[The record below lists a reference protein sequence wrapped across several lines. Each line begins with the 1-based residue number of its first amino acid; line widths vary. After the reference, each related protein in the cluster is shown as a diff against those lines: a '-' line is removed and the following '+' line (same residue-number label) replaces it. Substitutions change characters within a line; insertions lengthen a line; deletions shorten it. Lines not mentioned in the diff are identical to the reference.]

1 MLDFDS
7 SRAVMG
13 LPERQRLI
21 GAVLGASA
29 ADETQWLEW
38 KSSLE
43 IPKARGQ
50 FTVAKGIL
58 GFANRM
64 PDTASRWAGGH
75 AYFLVG
81 VEPGNLCG
89 TPQHDGADLFP
100 WIHKYTGES
109 VRFDATYVPFDAGS
123 GTKQVLFVDVAPPQW
138 GDPIHPL
145 QKELDPFRNGTIF
158 VRLPSQTIPAR
169 AVDIEALSTRL
180 IRREHQMDIELAVAD
195 GAFSSLHIDELQ
207 LEEILDAKRD
217 ELLSSLPRP
226 RRTPSPD
233 EVIRIKSHD
242 DRPRAKV
249 SGRRGLSLKDL
260 EELGRRSQE
269 GEALSDEE
277 QQALDRHWKLLESIS
292 GMAMQSVLSRD
303 ARSPEGYRAEVEAY
317 IEKCRQQLPSA
328 LCVTAASREA
338 PLLLRIDNQTDLMLH
353 QVQVAV
359 IVSPGQVPIM
369 DLARNSVVSNHFVM
383 PWPEPPPAYGK
394 KNLMSLDSSLRVSPG
409 LAALAGSAHASRQS
423 VIERPEILRSAEGL
437 SIRFPPVDLRAHASE
452 PLPAITL
459 FGRDIVG
466 DSITIRWTATCT
478 NLNGRQEKSLQ
489 IPVWHTTAMP
499 SPED

>member
-7 SRAVMG
+7 RAVVG

-21 GAVLGASA
+21 KAVLGASA

-38 KSSLE
+38 KSTLDMSE
-43 IPKARGQ
+43 APGQ
-50 FTVAKGIL
+50 FTVAKAIL

-64 PDTASRWAGGH
+64 PDVASRWAEGH
-75 AYFLVG
+75 AYLLVG

-89 TPQHDGADLFP
+89 TPQYDGANLFP
-100 WIHKYTGES
+100 WINKYVGES

-123 GTKQVLFVDVAPPQW
+123 GTQQVLFFNVAPPQW
-138 GDPIHPL
+138 GDPIHAL
-145 QKELDPFRNGTIF
+145 QREYKNFQNGTIF
-158 VRLPSQTIPAR
+158 VRLPSQTLRAR
-169 AVDIEALSTRL
+169 TVDIEALSTRL

-195 GAFSSLHIDELQ
+195 GAFSDLHIDELQ

-226 RRTPSPD
+226 RRALSPD
-233 EVIRIKSHD
+233 GVLRIKSSD
-242 DRPRAKV
+242 GRSQAKL
-249 SGRRGLSLKDL
+249 SGQRGMSMKDL
-260 EELGRRSQE
+260 EELGHRRRA
-269 GEALSDEE
+269 GDALTDDE
-277 QQALDRHWKLLESIS
+277 QQALDDAGESLKAIS
-292 GMAMQSVLSRD
+292 AMAMQSVLSRD
-303 ARSPEGYRAEVEAY
+303 IRSPDTYRAEVDAY

-328 LCVTAASREA
+328 LCVTAARET

-353 QVQVAV
+353 QVQITVTL
-359 IVSPGQVPIM
+359 SPGQVPIM
-369 DLARNSVVSNHFVM
+369 NAARNSTVSNHFVM

-394 KNLMSLDSSLRVSPG
+394 KNPMSWDSSLRVPPSM
-409 LAALAGSAHASRQS
+409 AALLGTSHASRQP
-423 VIERPEILRSAEGL
+423 VIERPEIVRSAEGL
-437 SIRFPPVDLRAHASE
+437 SIQFPPVDLRAHASV

-459 FGRDIVG
+459 FGRGIVG
-466 DSITIRWTATCT
+466 DSTTVRWTATCT